1 MPDITLEPGSPS
13 ERIALHLVKHPGVEL
28 TRADVARLLGV
39 APGAV
44 DAALQP
50 GTGLGLIT
58 CFNNAD
64 EGRCWRAGPRLGNW
78 QVPGST
84 PAPAPAAR
92 TAPALVPAAAAA
104 GAAPKKKRGG
114 QMHRL
119 PPLQLS
125 LLKISTDL
133 PLPPVT
139 GFCARGRTK
148 YDADLD
154 TLKTDGMSLT
164 GIPLNYRG
172 ALKKAIDMY
181 LEQRPALAAKS
192 VLVVRTVDDES
203 IGVWRVAKGTPGTE
217 RVGGRPKVKKAA

>member
-28 TRADVARLLGV
+28 TRSDVARLLGV

-44 DAALQP
+44 DVALQP

-58 CFNNAD
+58 CFNHAD
-64 EGRCWRAGPRLGNW
+64 DGRCWRAGPRLGNW
-78 QVPGST
+78 QVPGSK
-84 PAPAPAAR
+84 PAA
-92 TAPALVPAAAAA
+92 ALVPAAAPA
-104 GAAPKKKRGG
+104 GAAPRKKRGG

-139 GFCARGRTK
+139 GFCSRGRTK
-148 YDADLD
+148 YDDDLD

-164 GIPLNYRG
+164 GIPMNYRG

-192 VLVVRTVDDES
+192 VLVVRTVDEQS

>member
-28 TRADVARLLGV
+28 TRSDVARLLGV

-50 GTGLGLIT
+50 GTGQGLIT
-58 CFNNAD
+58 CFNHAD
-64 EGRCWRAGPRLGNW
+64 DGRCWRAGPRLGNW
-78 QVPGST
+78 QVPGSK
-84 PAPAPAAR
+84 PSPAPAAR
-92 TAPALVPAAAAA
+92 TAPALVPAAAAPA
-104 GAAPKKKRGG
+104 KKGRGG
-114 QMHRL
+114 QTHRL
-119 PPLQLS
+119 APLQLS
-125 LLKISTDL
+125 MLKVNTEA
-133 PLPPVT
+133 PLPPIR
-139 GFCARGRTK
+139 GFCAKGQTK
-148 YDADLD
+148 YDEAFDA
-154 TLKTDGMSLT
+154 LKTDGMSLT
-164 GIPLNYRG
+164 GIAQQYRG